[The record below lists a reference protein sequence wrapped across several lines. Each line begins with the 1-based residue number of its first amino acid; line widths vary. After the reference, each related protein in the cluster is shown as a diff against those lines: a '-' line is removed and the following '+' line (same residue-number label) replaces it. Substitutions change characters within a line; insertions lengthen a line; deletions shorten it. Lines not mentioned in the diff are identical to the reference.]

1 MGYRNPTDRLV
12 YDRRWRRAHRDL
24 IRKSNARYR
33 ANHRLKVNG
42 WQRDF
47 TQRKHDHDQTWR
59 LRVALQNSW
68 DRHCRRAGIKAEPFL
83 SLLGV
88 KWPVFCAYLES
99 QFTPEM
105 CWANYGYVFEVDHHF
120 PLAIFNL
127 RFRRHRQLVCC
138 FANLVPMTIA
148 ENRRKQKRFNAEE
161 LETYKRWY
169 RKEFR
174 PSWYWRQR
182 TLFDVHLLID
192 PRRLNEIPGRR
203 QGRLFLEE
211 PCIPPERIPF

>member
-1 MGYRNPTDRLV
+1 MPYADPRDRLI
-12 YDRRWRRAHRDL
+12 YDRRWRRTHRAQ
-24 IRKSNARYR
+24 IRACNARYR
-33 ANHRLKVNG
+33 EKHRSKVNG
-42 WQRDF
+42 WQREF
-47 TQRKHDHDQTWR
+47 TQRKYDNDETWR

-68 DRHCRRAGIKAEPFL
+68 DRHCRKCGINAEPFL

-88 KWPVFCAYLES
+88 PWPVFCQYLES

-105 CWANYGYVFEVDHHF
+105 SWGNYGYLFEVDHHF

-138 FANLVPMTIA
+138 FANLVPMTIT
-148 ENRRKQKRFNAEE
+148 ENRRKQKRFNEEE
-161 LETYKRWY
+161 LEKYKLWF

-174 PSWYWRQR
+174 CAYYWRQR

-192 PRRLNEIPGRR
+192 PRRLNQVPGRSQR
-203 QGRLFLEE
+203 RLFELMAD
-211 PCIPPERIPF
+211 CPF